1 MIQSLQRALN
11 IMNCVA
17 AARGWIGVREIARST
32 GLKVTTAQQLLKTLQ
47 AENYLDFDESSRR
60 YRIGLAALMLSE
72 GNDITRVLNEL
83 VEPYMQK
90 LLDESSETVAALAL
104 HKNRVVVV
112 NWKQSPNLL
121 AVVHPRDYFV
131 EHPHLMASGLALL
144 AFLPEEQRTQYAG
157 SQLLGTFKGATP
169 RNSKELLILLEK
181 VAADGFAV
189 TENVVDSGVTAV
201 GVPVFGKDGKILLS
215 LGCSA
220 PSIRMPHEKI
230 ESVKGLL
237 IKTASELEK
246 KIQGESK

>member
-17 AARGWIGVREIARST
+17 AAHGWIGVREIARNT
-32 GLKVTTAQQLLKTLQ
+32 DLKVTTAQQLLKTLQ

-72 GNDITRVLNEL
+72 GNDITRVLSEL
-83 VEPYMQK
+83 VDPYMQT
-90 LLDESSETVAALAL
+90 LLNESSETVAALAI

-144 AFLPEEQRTQYAG
+144 AYLPEEQRRHYTE
-157 SQLLGTFKGATP
+157 SQPLGTFKAATP
-169 RNSKELLILLEK
+169 QTAEELLGLLEK
-181 VAADGFAV
+181 VASDGFAV
-189 TENVVDSGVTAV
+189 TENVTNSGVTAV

-220 PSIRMPHEKI
+220 PSIRMSSEKI
-230 ESVKGLL
+230 ESVRNLL
-237 IKTASELEK
+237 IKTAAAMQN
-246 KIQGESK
+246 KIQGENK

>member
-17 AARGWIGVREIARST
+17 TAHGWIGVREIARNT

-47 AENYLDFDESSRR
+47 SENYLDFDESSRR

-72 GNDITRVLNEL
+72 GNDLTRVLNEL
-83 VEPYMQK
+83 TESCMVR
-90 LLDESSETVAALAL
+90 LLNESSETVAALAL
-104 HKNRVVVV
+104 HKNRVVIV

-144 AFLPEEQRTQYAG
+144 AFLPEEQRLCYAE
-157 SQLLGTFKGATP
+157 SQQLGMFKGNTP
-169 RNSKELLILLEK
+169 KDLKELLELFEK
-181 VAADGFAV
+181 VAKDGFAV
-189 TENVVDSGVTAV
+189 TENVVNSGVTAV
-201 GVPVFGKDGKILLS
+201 GVPVFGRDGKILLS

-220 PSIRMPHEKI
+220 PTIRMPDEKI
-230 ESVKGLL
+230 ELVRSLL
-237 IKTASELEK
+237 TKAASELEK
-246 KIQGESK
+246 KITGEIK

>member
-17 AARGWIGVREIARST
+17 AAHGWIGVREIARST

-72 GNDITRVLNEL
+72 GNDITRVLNEI
-83 VEPYMQK
+83 VDPYMQT
-90 LLDESSETVAALAL
+90 LLNESSETVAALAI

-131 EHPHLMASGLALL
+131 ENPHLMASGLALL
-144 AFLPEEQRTQYAG
+144 AFLPEEQRRRYAE
-157 SQLLGTFKGATP
+157 SQPLGTFKGATP
-169 RNSKELLILLEK
+169 QTAEELMVLLER
-181 VAADGFAV
+181 VAAEGFAV
-189 TENVVDSGVTAV
+189 TENVVDSGVTAI

-220 PSIRMPHEKI
+220 PTIRMPSEKI
-230 ESVKGLL
+230 ESVKNLL
-237 IKTASELEK
+237 IGTGAALQN